1 MSFEI
6 KTINGKARAGI
17 LKLSHG
23 EIETPVFMPIG
34 TVGSVKGIMW
44 DDLKNIIKA
53 QIILANTYHLYL
65 RPGTDILYEA
75 GGLHKFINWQRP
87 ILSDSGG
94 YQVYSL
100 ANIRKINVDGVE
112 FRSHIDGSKHF
123 FTP

>member
-6 KTINGKARAGI
+6 QSKNGKARAGI
-17 LKLSHG
+17 LQLPHG

-75 GGLHKFINWQRP
+75 GGVHKFINWEKP

-100 ANIRKINVDGVE
+100 ANIRKINEEGVE

-123 FTP
+123 FTT